1 VKALALVL
9 LLASGAWSQT
19 LGYGI
24 KAGVPFTEAFSVGAT
39 GQTSHFVIGPMFEL
53 RVPVVGLEVD
63 ALYHSISYT
72 QSSGSGV
79 SLGGIKLS
87 GSQWQFPIVGKVR
100 LPTTPILKPYG
111 EAGLVFRA
119 FTNEPPGPAQSKKGF
134 VMGAG
139 LDIHVIVLHISP
151 GLRYTRWGKPSL
163 VNLLANPNQFE
174 FLVGFSR

>member
-1 VKALALVL
+1 MKSLALL
-9 LLASGAWSQT
+9 LFLTAGAWSQT

-24 KAGVPFTEAFSVGAT
+24 KAGLPFTDAFSVGAA

-53 RVPVVGLEVD
+53 RVPIVGLEVD
-63 ALYHSISYT
+63 ALYHSISY
-72 QSSGSGV
+72 SRASDFL
-79 SLGGIKLS
+79 LGNVKLS

-119 FTNEPPGPAQSKKGF
+119 FTNEPAGSAQSKKGF